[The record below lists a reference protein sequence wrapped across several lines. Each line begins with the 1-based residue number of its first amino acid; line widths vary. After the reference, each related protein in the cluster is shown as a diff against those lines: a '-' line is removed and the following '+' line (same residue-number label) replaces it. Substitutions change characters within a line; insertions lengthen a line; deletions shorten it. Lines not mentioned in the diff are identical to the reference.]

1 MSLTLYSYYRSSAA
15 YRVRIALNLKG
26 VSYTIV
32 PVNLLAGEQR
42 EAEYLRINPQGL
54 VPALALAD
62 GRILTQSGAILE
74 WLESCH
80 PQQPLLP
87 ADPYQCARV
96 RSLCNTVACDV
107 HPLNNLRVLGYLG
120 REFGASEAQKTAWYH
135 HWLAAGFASLEPQLA
150 GGDFA
155 HGDAP
160 GMADA
165 FLVPQIYNALRFR
178 FDMAPF
184 PRLMRVYGHC
194 SALPAFA
201 RAHPD
206 AQPDHPDRIRDD

>member
-1 MSLTLYSYYRSSAA
+1 MSLTLFSYYRSSAA

-42 EAEYLRINPQGL
+42 AAEYLRINPQGL

-80 PQQPLLP
+80 PQPPLLP

-120 REFGASEAQKTAWYH
+120 REFGATQEQKDTWYR
-135 HWLAAGFASLEPQLA
+135 HWVREGLLAVEKLLA
-150 GGDFA
+150 GDPRTGAFCHRDT
-155 HGDAP
+155 P
-160 GMADA
+160 GLADCC
-165 FLVPQIYNALRFR
+165 LVPQVFNARRFNCPLD
-178 FDMAPF
+178 DMPTI
-184 PRLMRVYGHC
+184 RRVVEAC
-194 SALPAFA
+194 EQLPAFRSA
-201 RAHPD
+201 APA
-206 AQPDHPDRIRDD
+206 AQPDAE